1 MMHTRNATTHARQR
15 NDEKMFNN
23 NEIETIIARID
34 ETHNNE
40 LTIVDVANTTINNAR
55 DDDARDDDMR
65 VRDMFVSTL

>member
-40 LTIVDVANTTINNAR
+40 LTIIDVANTTFTTR
-55 DDDARDDDMR
+55 DDDTTRDEID
-65 VRDMFVSTL
+65 VCDMFALTL